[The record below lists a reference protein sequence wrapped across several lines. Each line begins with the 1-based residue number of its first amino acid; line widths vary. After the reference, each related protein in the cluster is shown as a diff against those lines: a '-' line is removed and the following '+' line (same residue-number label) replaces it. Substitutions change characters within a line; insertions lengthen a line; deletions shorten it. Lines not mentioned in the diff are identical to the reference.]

1 MQISSTYNK
10 DLSRIIII
18 GKPNVGKS
26 TLYNCLLGKKEA
38 IVGEQKGLTRD
49 YQEKEC
55 IINNIKFI
63 LVDTAGLAFKKSKLE
78 KKVFNLIENQIK
90 SSTLVFFVIDGSQNL
105 TNEDDYCGKVL
116 RKLNKNIVLLVNKSE
131 LKKTKN
137 FINQGFELGFGNL
150 THITAKNKDCKNILY
165 PIIKRYIKPNYFE
178 ENISHNKSL
187 SDTIIVSISG
197 KPNTGKSTLFNL
209 LFKKNRV
216 VTGEKAG
223 TTRDSIAAEIR
234 HKETLFKIIDTAG
247 IRKKNKLIGNIERS
261 STYYSR
267 KEIRYANVSI
277 LVFDSTNAFSSI
289 DLNIANYII
298 SEGRSILLI
307 FNKWDL
313 VKEKIKYKQEVLK
326 KLEEKFFDIKGVNCM
341 FISALS
347 FKNREKILDKILDI
361 YLRWNTKINSSTLNK
376 WFKDLKLHSTNIT
389 YKGKLKLKYINQTK
403 VRPPSFSVFCNSKS
417 KFSLQ
422 NKRYLV
428 NRLVEKFNL
437 EGTPIRISVKSA
449 RNPYLKKN

>member
-10 DLSRIIII
+10 DFPRITII

-49 YQEKEC
+49 YQENEC

-90 SSTLVFFVIDGSQNL
+90 SSKLVFFVIDGSQNL

-150 THITAKNKDCKNILY
+150 TKITAKNKDCKNTLY
-165 PIIKRYIKPNYFE
+165 PIIKRYIEPNYFE
-178 ENISHNKSL
+178 ENIPHNKSF
-187 SDTIIVSISG
+187 SDSITVSISG

-209 LFKKNRV
+209 LFQKNRV

-234 HKETLFKIIDTAG
+234 YKETLFKIIDTAG
-247 IRKKNKLIGNIERS
+247 IRKKNKLTGKIERS

-277 LVFDSTNAFSSI
+277 LVFDATNAFSSI

-313 VKEKIKYKQEVLK
+313 VKEKIKYKKEVSK
-326 KLEEKFFDIKGVNCM
+326 KLEEKFFDIKGVNFM

-347 FKNREKILDKILDI
+347 FKNREKILDKIIDI
-361 YLRWNTKINSSTLNK
+361 YLRWNTKINTSILNK
-376 WFKDLKLHSTNIT
+376 WFKGLKLHSTNIT
-389 YKGKLKLKYINQTK
+389 LKGKLKLKHINQTK
-403 VRPPSFSVFCNSKS
+403 ARPPSFSVFCNSKS

-437 EGTPIRISVKSA
+437 EGTPIRISVKSS
-449 RNPYLKKN
+449 RNPYSKKN